1 MGAVFAREEAAR
13 QAEIADDADLLA
25 DAEVAHR
32 SVETVAVVEI
42 VFRLQHR
49 IAGQAA
55 IGGDIQR
62 FTQLQGVQVR
72 GTDGAHLALR
82 QQLVVGGKRF
92 FVGRV
97 GIGPVREIKVDIIRL
112 QTLQRILDPLQ
123 DPAARKSLAVG
134 PEFGADLGDD
144 DGLVARPAR
153 LLQPFADD
161 RFGFAA
167 VIARRPGGVDIS
179 RIDGVEPG
187 IEKGVEQRKGGLFV
201 GGPAEDIAA
210 EDKGRNCQVG
220 TAKSQFFHGFAP
232 LDWMRAYRDR
242 EDCEGKDRAEKL
254 TLSPVCRLFSAKR
267 ESRPER
273 YQSLDRYVPRR

>member
-1 MGAVFAREEAAR
+1 MG
-13 QAEIADDADLLA
+13 EI
-25 DAEVAHR
+25 
-32 SVETVAVVEI
+32 EI
-42 VFRLQHR
+42 DMVGLQ
-49 IAGQAA
+49 
-55 IGGDIQR
+55 
-62 FTQLQGVQVR
+62 
-72 GTDGAHLALR
+72 
-82 QQLVVGGKRF
+82 
-92 FVGRV
+92 
-97 GIGPVREIKVDIIRL
+97 P
-112 QTLQRILDPLQ
+112 LQRILDRLQ
-123 DPAARKSLAVG
+123 DPAARKPLAVG

-144 DGLVARPAR
+144 DGLVARPAG
-153 LLQPFADD
+153 LFQPFADD

-167 VIARRPGGVDIS
+167 LIARRPGGVDIS

-210 EDKGRNCQVG
+210 EDKGRDCQVG

-232 LDWMRAYRDR
+232 LDWMKAYRDR